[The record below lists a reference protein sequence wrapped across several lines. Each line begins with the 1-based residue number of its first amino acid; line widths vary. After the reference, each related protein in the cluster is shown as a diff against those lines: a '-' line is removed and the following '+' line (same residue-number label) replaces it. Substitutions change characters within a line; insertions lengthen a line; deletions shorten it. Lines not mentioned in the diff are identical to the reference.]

1 MWVKVSFLQTRN
13 RIIRDRDDCWSDGR
27 NRSTAS
33 DLLVLVEV
41 NLSEAATSA
50 TLGVG
55 AGLKPARTASRKR
68 DTITLVSSHV
78 EPKEP
83 TS

>member
-1 MWVKVSFLQTRN
+1 MSAKGSFL
-13 RIIRDRDDCWSDGR
+13 RIRSRTIRDRDDCWSDGR

-41 NLSEAATSA
+41 NLSEAATST

>member
-13 RIIRDRDDCWSDGR
+13 RIIRDRDDCWADGR

-41 NLSEAATSA
+41 NLSETATSA